1 MTMAQAEEVVFGLT
15 HAEVG
20 YLLGEYWLLPPTL
33 TEAIRYHHI
42 PEPDPRPTELARVV
56 HLADIF
62 SKIPVLELL
71 EDVEFDDTVL
81 DLLDLIGLS
90 EAQLRKTLEDFSEI
104 AIDIPPL

>member
-1 MTMAQAEEVVFGLT
+1 MTMAQAEDVVFGLT

-20 YLLGEYWLLPPTL
+20 FLLGEYWLLPPDL